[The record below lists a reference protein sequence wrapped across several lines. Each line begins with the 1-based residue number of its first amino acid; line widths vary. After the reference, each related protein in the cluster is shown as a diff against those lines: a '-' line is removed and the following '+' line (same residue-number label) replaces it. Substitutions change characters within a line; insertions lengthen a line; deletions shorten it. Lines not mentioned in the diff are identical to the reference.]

1 LEEDDMDR
9 QRMPFSQG
17 FAMTTSDI
25 FAPKKSVI
33 VDMVMVQILT
43 VIVTVTLILVL
54 KNDSLGSDTIAW
66 MMGSLMVGIL
76 LASAIYSRISS
87 I

>member
-1 LEEDDMDR
+1 MYIL
-9 QRMPFSQG
+9 
-17 FAMTTSDI
+17 
-25 FAPKKSVI
+25 APKKSVF
-33 VDMVMVQILT
+33 VDMVMVQILK